1 MEEVKRQLDAQHTFN
16 NITEVI
22 NHLSSKKMIA
32 ANSIWI
38 ARDYS
43 IGALVNDL
51 RKINEDS

>member
-1 MEEVKRQLDAQHTFN
+1 MKRQLDAQRTFDS
-16 NITEVI
+16 ITEVI
-22 NHLSSKKMIA
+22 NHLSSKKMTA

-43 IGALVNDL
+43 LGALVNDL